1 MKNVFLFLLISF
13 SVVAY
18 SQDIL
23 LQQNVKA
30 DTIRPTRGPNLK
42 NFIHGY
48 VGIGFPL
55 HTNEDGN
62 YTKPVLSADFNTG
75 IRYKRKISNNLSTG
89 LDLFVSSAAYKIK
102 QKGNK
107 IIPDTIIND
116 REKLQVNSIGSAA
129 WLRLNVGR
137 RGNFIG
143 NYLDLGGYGCWNFQ
157 KKHKTT
163 NTIDTGEKIKVSTSR
178 LNYIET
184 FSYGL
189 LARIGVSRYVLTARY
204 RISNI
209 FKASYAMPE
218 LPRLSVGLEVGLFK
232 N

>member
-1 MKNVFLFLLISF
+1 MKNIFIIILVSISLG
-13 SVVAY
+13 AY

-30 DTIRPTRGPNLK
+30 DTVRPTRGPNLK

-48 VGIGFPL
+48 VGIGFPIPM
-55 HTNEDGN
+55 NEN
-62 YTKPVLSADFNTG
+62 VSFTRPVLSAGFNMG
-75 IRYKRKISNNLSTG
+75 MRYKRKISNNLAIG
-89 LDLFVSSAAYKIK
+89 LDLDFNTAAYKIK

-107 IIPDTIIND
+107 IFPDTIIND
-116 REKLQVNSIGSAA
+116 REKLQVSSLGSSA

-143 NYLDLGGYGCWNFQ
+143 NYLDLGGYGSWNFQ
-157 KKHKTT
+157 KKHKTSNT
-163 NTIDTGEKIKVSTSR
+163 NDAGEKIKVVTSK
-178 LNYIET
+178 LNYIDT

-189 LARIGVSRYVLTARY
+189 LARIGISRYSLTARY
-204 RISNI
+204 RLIDI

-218 LPRLSVGLEVGLFK
+218 LPRLIVGLEVGLFK